1 MFCPRCGATLPD
13 GAGFCG
19 SCGAQLGGSPGV
31 PNVPTPPPTQ
41 PHRRSWVL
49 PVVLI
54 AASVAVIVGC
64 GTVAWLMFFSPYEI
78 NEENFPDP
86 ALRAAVSATYDDD
99 GDGKLSREEGRAVT
113 EMTLSGCRELGGLG
127 RIFPNIEKI
136 EVTGGS
142 LEALDT
148 SDLPGLASID
158 VREEPLEK
166 IDVSSN
172 HELSYLYVSD
182 ETEVSGIDETELREV
197 WLSLDVTEDTGRF
210 SSVSHNERD
219 AYGRIVSWRF
229 EQDNGTT
236 ASASYTYDDEGR
248 PVHADFDY
256 VQNTITYEDYEYDDE
271 GRLVRVS
278 GDNGYTEYSYEDS
291 ELPVGATVR
300 EQYGDFGYTTE
311 ISYEY
316 DSDGRITL
324 IDRMTEDGTR
334 YWDVYEYDSAG
345 NVVMMESWFANPGVD
360 EDFLSYRMTFAY
372 DGDGNM
378 VNTSFEGEYIDFLA
392 PAEFAYDE
400 EGHVVS
406 ARTESTDMLDSFS
419 ATYEYDENGRLVAAE
434 MDGRSFEATYT
445 RRFVPRDSEDPAT
458 GFSLIV
464 YKGSGGSDVS
474 PLVGVTNPNTGIAEP
489 VTMPPGFEDTYR
501 GY

>member
-13 GAGFCG
+13 GAGFCS
-19 SCGAQLGGSPGV
+19 SCGAQLGGAPGDH
-31 PNVPTPPPTQ
+31 TPPPVQ
-41 PHRRSWVL
+41 PRRRSWVL
-49 PVVLI
+49 LAVVI

-78 NEENFPDP
+78 SEDNFPDP
-86 ALRAAVSATYDDD
+86 YLRVAVSATYDED

-113 EMTLSGCRELGGLG
+113 EMKLSGCKELEGLG
-127 RIFPNIEKI
+127 RIFPNIERI

-142 LEALDT
+142 LERLST
-148 SDLPGLASID
+148 SDLPKLAAID

-166 IDVSSN
+166 LDVSNN

-182 ETEVSGIDETELREV
+182 ETEVSGIDETGLREV
-197 WLSLDVTEDTGRF
+197 WLSLDVTENIGG
-210 SSVSHNERD
+210 SSSISHNERD

-229 EQDNGTT
+229 EVGGWDT

-256 VQNTITYEDYEYDDE
+256 TQNTITYEDYEYDE
-271 GRLVRVS
+271 QGRLVRKS
-278 GDNGYTEYSYEDS
+278 NDNGYTEFYYEDS
-291 ELPVGATVR
+291 ELPVGAASR
-300 EQYGDFGYTTE
+300 EQIGYSWYT
-311 ISYEY
+311 IDDSYEY

-334 YWDVYEYDSAG
+334 YWFVFEYDSAG
-345 NVVMMESWFANPGVD
+345 NIVMVESWYANPEAD
-360 EDFLSYRMTFAY
+360 EDVLSYRMTYYY

-378 VNTSFEGEYIDFLA
+378 VRTSFEGENIYFCA
-392 PAEFAYDE
+392 PSEFVYDD
-400 EGHVVS
+400 EGRVVS
-406 ARTESTDMLDSFS
+406 AHTDGTEMMYAYS
-419 ATYEYDENGRLVAAE
+419 ATYEYDEEGLLVAAE
-434 MDGRSFEATYT
+434 MGERSYEATYT
-445 RRFVPRDSEDPAT
+445 RRFLPRDAEDPAA

-464 YKGSGGSDVS
+464 YKGSGGTEVF
-474 PLVGVTNPNTGIAEP
+474 PLVGVTNPNTGI
-489 VTMPPGFEDTYR
+489 VDSLTLPPGFEDTYR

>member
-13 GAGFCG
+13 GAAFCG
-19 SCGAQLGGSPGV
+19 ACGSRLSGSSGA
-31 PNVPTPPPTQ
+31 PTPAVRTR
-41 PHRRSWVL
+41 RRSWVL
-49 PVVLI
+49 PVVI
-54 AASVAVIVGC
+54 SAAVVAVLVG
-64 GTVAWLMFFSPYEI
+64 GGVFVWLTFFAPFEI

-86 ALRAAVSATYDDD
+86 VLRAAVAATYDEDED
-99 GDGKLSREEGRAVT
+99 GVLSREEGRAVT
-113 EMTLSGCRELGGLG
+113 EMALSGCRGLEGLG
-127 RIFPNIEKI
+127 RIFPNIERI
-136 EVTGGS
+136 EATGGS
-142 LEALDT
+142 LEVLDT
-148 SDLPGLASID
+148 SDLPELVSID
-158 VREEPLEK
+158 AREEPLAEL
-166 IDVSSN
+166 DVSSN

-324 IDRMTEDGTR
+324 IDRMIEDGTR
-334 YWDVYEYDSAG
+334 YWDVYKYDSAG
-345 NVVMMESWFANPGVD
+345 NIVMMEAWFANPGVD

-372 DGDGNM
+372 DGDGNT
-378 VNTSFEGEYIDFLA
+378 VSTSFEGEYIDFLA
-392 PAEFAYDE
+392 PAEFVYDD

-419 ATYEYDENGRLVAAE
+419 ATYEYDDEGRLVAAE

-445 RRFVPRDSEDPAT
+445 RRFVLRDSEDPAT